1 MAKRQFKA
9 ESKRL
14 LDLMINSIYTHR
26 EIFLRELVSNASDA
40 LDKFYFAQL
49 TGGGSVKREDLCI
62 RIVID
67 KDARTLTISD
77 NGCGMSKEDMADDL
91 GTIAK
96 SGTLQFRQEN
106 SKAADDV
113 DVIGQFGVGFYSA
126 FMVSKK
132 ITVTSRAFGAEEA
145 YVWESDGVDGYTIK
159 AADKDANGTDIV
171 LYLKDDTDDEK
182 YGEYLNENK
191 ISMLIKRYSDYI
203 RYPIRMDMETRRKK
217 EGADDEYET
226 VVENKILNSMIPVWK
241 KSDEELQENEY
252 NDFYKSKFFD
262 FEDPLAAIHTKVEGS
277 VTYNALLFIP
287 SRPPFDFYSKE
298 YEKGLMLYSNGVMI
312 MEKCKDLLPDYFG
325 FVKGLV
331 DSPDFSLNISREIL
345 QHDRQLRLIA
355 KNIEKKVKNELVK
368 MQKDER
374 EKYNRFYDSFGLTLK
389 YGVYQNYGEKKD
401 FLSELL
407 MFRSI
412 GEDKMVT
419 FAEYKE
425 KMPEDQKYIY
435 YACGDSVE
443 RIKKLP
449 QTEAVTARGFDV
461 LAMTDDVDEFAIRM
475 LAEFDGK
482 EFKSVADKDTG
493 LESEDEKKAV
503 LEKTKDYQDVIDK
516 IKKALDG
523 KVSDVRLSTRLTTHP
538 VCLTSDGDLT
548 LEMEKV
554 LNAMPMDNK
563 VKADRV
569 LEINPNHKVFSALV
583 NAGDEKLEK
592 YAAILYDQ
600 ALLIEGMAIDDPVA
614 FSNAVCDLMG
624 E

>member
-1 MAKRQFKA
+1 
-9 ESKRL
+9 
-14 LDLMINSIYTHR
+14 
-26 EIFLRELVSNASDA
+26 
-40 LDKFYFAQL
+40 
-49 TGGGSVKREDLCI
+49 
-62 RIVID
+62 
-67 KDARTLTISD
+67 
-77 NGCGMSKEDMADDL
+77 MADDL

-96 SGTLQFRQEN
+96 SGTSAVQAGKQQGKPTMLTI
-106 SKAADDV
+106 
-113 DVIGQFGVGFYSA
+113 IGQFGVGFYSA

-419 FAEYKE
+419 FAEYEE
-425 KMPEDQKYIY
+425 KMPEDQKIY
-435 YACGDSVE
+435 LLCLRRFGREDQKAAPDRGGYGAGFRRFGYDRRRR
-443 RIKKLP
+443 RIC
-449 QTEAVTARGFDV
+449 
-461 LAMTDDVDEFAIRM
+461 
-475 LAEFDGK
+475 
-482 EFKSVADKDTG
+482 
-493 LESEDEKKAV
+493 
-503 LEKTKDYQDVIDK
+503 YQ
-516 IKKALDG
+516 
-523 KVSDVRLSTRLTTHP
+523 
-538 VCLTSDGDLT
+538 
-548 LEMEKV
+548 
-554 LNAMPMDNK
+554 
-563 VKADRV
+563 
-569 LEINPNHKVFSALV
+569 
-583 NAGDEKLEK
+583 NAGRVRRQGVQ
-592 YAAILYDQ
+592 IR
-600 ALLIEGMAIDDPVA
+600 
-614 FSNAVCDLMG
+614 SR
-624 E
+624 

>member
-475 LAEFDGK
+475 LAEFDGR

>member
-600 ALLIEGMAIDDPVA
+600 ALLIEGMVIDDPVA

>member
-77 NGCGMSKEDMADDL
+77 NGCGMSKEDMAEDL

-419 FAEYKE
+419 FAEYEE